1 MILVTLMVYVGYHI
15 LPNQVDC
22 LCAAGMA
29 KYRKCF
35 TGDSHCIHS
44 ALVDL
49 QYRHMVEQ
57 KPEHRNQTPTGEC
70 IF

>member
-1 MILVTLMVYVGYHI
+1 MILFTLIVYIGYQI
-15 LPNQVDC
+15 LRNQGDF
-22 LCAAGMA
+22 LCTAGVA
-29 KYRKCF
+29 EYRKCF

-44 ALVDL
+44 ALVD

-57 KPEHRNQTPTGEC
+57 KPEYRNQTLTGEC

>member
-1 MILVTLMVYVGYHI
+1 MILFTLIVYIGYQV
-15 LPNQVDC
+15 LPNQVDY
-22 LCAAGMA
+22 LCTAGMA
-29 KYRKCF
+29 EYRKCF
-35 TGDSHCIHS
+35 TRDSHCIHS

-57 KPEHRNQTPTGEC
+57 KPEYRNQTLTGKC